1 MVSYKPLFR
10 LLVEREMSKAELMRI
25 ANISPNT
32 MTKIRRSEEVSM
44 TILNKICAAL
54 NVTYGDIIDYI
65 PEKDE
70 IYIAIA
76 GPVINIILCL
86 LCVTMCDVDILYI

>member
-32 MTKIRRSEEVSM
+32 MTKIRRNEEVSM

-65 PEKDE
+65 PEKNE
-70 IYIAIA
+70 SELI
-76 GPVINIILCL
+76 
-86 LCVTMCDVDILYI
+86 